1 MNLIDNIIRGISIE
15 NILIQAINHIY
26 TKGPISITDM
36 EVLSYMAIYHPEIFN
51 KHIDSI
57 LTYLAIFYKNP
68 TANTLQDLVF
78 QQYKEHIKD
87 SHHITYTPVQASIAS
102 NISLCSRIELS
113 ILPGAQSDSFRYA
126 FMFLCRSER
135 ILQRSLLPQA
145 WYIILWKVVSS
156 SFICSVS
163 FLFM

>member
-26 TKGPISITDM
+26 TKGPTSITDM
-36 EVLSYMAIYHPEIFN
+36 EVLSYIAIYHPEIFN

-87 SHHITYTPVQASIAS
+87 THHITYTPVQASIAS
-102 NISLCSRIELS
+102 NISNYRCFSFSAPTSTGKSFVFLKEINDSRGDVVVVVPSRALINEYYINVCSQIMDKTINDFKR
-113 ILPGAQSDSFRYA
+113 
-126 FMFLCRSER
+126 
-135 ILQRSLLPQA
+135 
-145 WYIILWKVVSS
+145 
-156 SFICSVS
+156 
-163 FLFM
+163 

>member
-36 EVLSYMAIYHPEIFN
+36 EVLSYIAIYHPEIFN

-87 SHHITYTPVQASIAS
+87 THHITYTPVQASIAS
-102 NISLCSRIELS
+102 NSSDVISNNVSLITGVLVFQHLLVLANHLCSLRKLMIAEE
-113 ILPGAQSDSFRYA
+113 
-126 FMFLCRSER
+126 M
-135 ILQRSLLPQA
+135 
-145 WYIILWKVVSS
+145 W
-156 SFICSVS
+156 
-163 FLFM
+163 

>member
-36 EVLSYMAIYHPEIFN
+36 EVLSYIAIYHPEIFN

-87 SHHITYTPVQASIAS
+87 THHITYTPVQASIAS
-102 NISLCSRIELS
+102 NISNYKC
-113 ILPGAQSDSFRYA
+113 FH
-126 FMFLCRSER
+126 
-135 ILQRSLLPQA
+135 
-145 WYIILWKVVSS
+145 
-156 SFICSVS
+156 
-163 FLFM
+163 